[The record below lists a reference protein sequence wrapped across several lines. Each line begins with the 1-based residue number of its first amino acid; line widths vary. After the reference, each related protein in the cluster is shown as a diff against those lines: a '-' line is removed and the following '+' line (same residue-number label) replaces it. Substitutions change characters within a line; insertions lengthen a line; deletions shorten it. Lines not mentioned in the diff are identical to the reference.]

1 MVATYTFEDL
11 SGTTPT
17 VSDNPYDGLI
27 EACHDNAVEIQA
39 RYETHRSNRGAQQKE
54 KLTSPDFA
62 GVTVDTILA
71 KLEDQTIEP
80 GFKDPRNCLV
90 FWARP
95 PPHIKAV
102 IAEVQKRLKAVLPS
116 KHLLFQDHKHN

>member
-1 MVATYTFEDL
+1 LKHAT
-11 SGTTPT
+11 TTLQAHIALYNASR
-17 VSDNPYDGLI
+17 SDWVQ
-27 EACHDNAVEIQA
+27 VEIQA

-62 GVTVDTILA
+62 GVTIDTILA

-80 GFKDPRNCLV
+80 GFKDPRHCLV

-95 PPHIKAV
+95 PPQVKAV
-102 IAEVQKRLKAVLPS
+102 IAEVQKRLKTAAPGKYHSMQVINLTS
-116 KHLLFQDHKHN
+116 